1 MTRGTTPTYCF
12 ALPFEVSTL
21 SGWCISFAQRG
32 VEKFSVEEDDAGAS
46 AEGRVISLTLRQSDT
61 LRLEAGVD
69 VQIQLRALVAA
80 TGEAIAS
87 EILTAAVEPVL
98 REGVLE

>member
-1 MTRGTTPTYCF
+1 MTRGTTPTFCF
-12 ALPFEVSTL
+12 ELPFEAGLL
-21 SGWCISFAQRG
+21 SAWCISFAQRG
-32 VEKFSVEEDDAGAS
+32 VEKLSVEEDS
-46 AEGRVISLTLRQSDT
+46 EGVRTDGCMIALTLSQTDT

-69 VQIQLRALVAA
+69 VQLQLRGLVAA

-87 EILTAAVEPVL
+87 EILTLAVEPVL